1 MKVESV
7 DGVASGVNRL
17 RPKPIWSLV
26 LIKHGPCHI
35 QKSYILPLHYTILL
49 RCVGRRELMLDAL
62 LKKSFNLRVLELRS
76 IVAPNLLDSQ
86 SELILS
92 PSQESL

>member
-1 MKVESV
+1 VLIASAKTDPESCTHQ
-7 DGVASGVNRL
+7 A
-17 RPKPIWSLV
+17 WSLPYR
-26 LIKHGPCHI
+26 KEFY
-35 QKSYILPLHYTILL
+35 SSSPLHHFL

-76 IVAPNLLDSQ
+76 IISSNLLDSQ

-92 PSQESL
+92 SSQESF